1 MDEDI
6 NFCPHC
12 GKNLPEGSPYCPAC
26 GARLND
32 PGADTRDKAV
42 IDGKNEGRLKI
53 GIAVMV
59 IFSAISLISGIYIYF
74 NAADF
79 VRMMF
84 DSLDVLSDFYTE
96 DAFISLMEL
105 TGLLSIMSGAVGLAS
120 AVLAWMRRLWL
131 VVIILCLVTV
141 FTGSIFCLIAAYLFY
156 KAKPIFKD

>member
-12 GKNLPEGSPYCPAC
+12 GKESHGSSQYCLAC
-26 GARLND
+26 GARLNI
-32 PGADTRDKAV
+32 PDTERNNTVA

-59 IFSAISLISGIYIYF
+59 IFSAISLMTGVYLYL

-79 VRMMF
+79 VRSMF
-84 DSLDVLSDFYTE
+84 DSLDVLSDIYTE
-96 DAFISLMEL
+96 DALISLMEL
-105 TGLLSIMSGAVGLAS
+105 MGLLSIMGGAIGLAS
-120 AVLAWMRRLWL
+120 AVLAWMRKLWI

-141 FTGSIFCLIAAYLFY
+141 CMGSIFCLIAAYLFY
-156 KAKPIFKD
+156 KAKPIFRD